1 MDRTLVAVQKMLAAL
16 DAPAYDIGVLS
27 DRGMLV
33 PPGNAPALA
42 AAIED
47 LLADPARAAVLG
59 KRARAWSRSHL
70 RMDQMVD
77 QHIRIYSDLLE
88 PQCVG

>member
-1 MDRTLVAVQKMLAAL
+1 VATRVGGTPEL
-16 DAPAYDIGVLS
+16 LS

-47 LLADPARAAVLG
+47 LLADPAHAALLG